1 MLIKSDYSGYTLQ
14 TGDETLDAELK
25 DQLKISADEIV
36 VALNDAGLVAQLLK
50 QIVKVRSERH
60 ATLIKK
66 LA

>member
-1 MLIKSDYSGYTLQ
+1 MLIKSDYSGYTIQ
-14 TGDETLDAELK
+14 TGDEALDVELK
-25 DQLKISADEIV
+25 DQLKLSADEIV

-50 QIVKVRSERH
+50 QVIKVRSERH